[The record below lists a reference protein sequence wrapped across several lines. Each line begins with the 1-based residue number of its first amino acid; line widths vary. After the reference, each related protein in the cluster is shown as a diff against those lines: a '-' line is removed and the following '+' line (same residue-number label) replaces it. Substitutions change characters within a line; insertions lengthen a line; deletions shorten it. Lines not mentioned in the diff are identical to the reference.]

1 MQQVICF
8 FISVFLFSSLFVS
21 SSGSLVEKHQNRIAK
36 QDLNLSGRDIVNY
49 VKINEGVMVIKEEE
63 YLKNLENSIGRGEV
77 AGGIFYY
84 NDCIT
89 VLKKNGENYIAK
101 KINAASMNDINKRN
115 TINNFVD
122 YLLENKETQT
132 TVNIAV
138 ENDVDY
144 LTGELFNKIEEN
156 TVFVIGKME
165 KNVYLSGFVLST
177 E

>member
-77 AGGIFYY
+77 AGGIFNYK
-84 NDCIT
+84 DCIT
-89 VLKKNGENYIAK
+89 VVEKNVENYIAEN
-101 KINAASMNDINKRN
+101 IYNISM
-115 TINNFVD
+115 
-122 YLLENKETQT
+122 
-132 TVNIAV
+132 
-138 ENDVDY
+138 
-144 LTGELFNKIEEN
+144 
-156 TVFVIGKME
+156 
-165 KNVYLSGFVLST
+165 
-177 E
+177 